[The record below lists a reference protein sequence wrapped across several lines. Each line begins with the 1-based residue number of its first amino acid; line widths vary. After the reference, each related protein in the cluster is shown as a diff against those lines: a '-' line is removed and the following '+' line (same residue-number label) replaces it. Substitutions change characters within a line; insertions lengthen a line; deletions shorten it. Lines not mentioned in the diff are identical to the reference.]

1 MKCRLE
7 VALSG
12 GPWAMLRAPG
22 PGPAAYDVRG
32 RFAADAPR
40 ANFGV
45 ASRALTLRDVASA
58 CHKCV
63 SVACCHSGSRFHGL
77 ATESSNCALQSW
89 RCDSHVG
96 IMEVSSCQVA
106 SCEPSAFAQQPI
118 CKGLV
123 K

>member
-1 MKCRLE
+1 MLRSTCMHGRARMEVRSAHVQGRLTAGITRSRPAIFCLVLGPGADMKWQCRLE

-40 ANFGV
+40 ADFGS

-58 CHKCV
+58 CHKRV
-63 SVACCHSGSRFHGL
+63 R
-77 ATESSNCALQSW
+77 
-89 RCDSHVG
+89 
-96 IMEVSSCQVA
+96 VA
-106 SCEPSAFAQQPI
+106 SLEFRE
-118 CKGLV
+118 
-123 K
+123 